1 MIGAYFECVG
11 TAFGASPSLIR
22 PPFFCW
28 KKKKKHNYIIK
39 HAKIYNFTLHRI
51 VDRRDYGGIATLE

>member
-1 MIGAYFECVG
+1 MSGAYFECVG

-28 KKKKKHNYIIK
+28 K
-39 HAKIYNFTLHRI
+39 
-51 VDRRDYGGIATLE
+51 